1 MKARYIGIVC
11 WMIGFLM
18 VSCSE
23 QEILPS
29 VNEWESVRIYV
40 TANNG
45 NDVNQTA
52 TRLAY
57 TDSSVDGKGVSVTW
71 SSGDSFYL
79 KGSMETLDESGN
91 PVVSHGQMDIMEQE
105 DEYTAIETFTGI
117 INGKSL
123 IDSEKVTAYYP
134 AAAYDADN
142 NCFKV
147 DVRTTTQTSDNEM
160 AHLSATNYMIGT
172 GSVMGE
178 AVSVSFSG
186 GNKVAIIRFDMKIP
200 AQSEAVGI
208 EKFQILSEDL
218 HTIGRLTA
226 DEASVFM
233 EDMDRENHRQTIFLE
248 GYTAGTSE
256 TELKVYAT
264 VLPTELKGTMT
275 LRAILANGNVYAAE
289 VTFSGE
295 KNVLACNRYYILQ
308 NMTKLVELEYDWYT
322 NNGSSTTYTISNEG
336 ELFAFANI
344 VNGTAPSISR
354 DNFSGKTVI
363 LANDIELNSDWMPIG
378 VTYGNGNS
386 YTFNGKFEGQKHRVN
401 CIYIDQKQIYGHAGY
416 GFFGNVKDAIIRNL
430 TVEGKEFIKPSCPD
444 SYSSYVGGL
453 IGKGDD
459 VIIEN
464 CRNEIDILVDE
475 GSNSGLSLGGL
486 AGEVGTIRLLN
497 CQNSGDLIN
506 LNTSSYGQD
515 MGGIVGDG
523 GSGIITLI
531 ACVNEAAVLKN
542 ADLDGGTMG
551 GLIGSTPVK
560 AHNLVACY
568 SLVKDFSPVSRGTGL
583 VFRLAKGSSNGKAN
597 VYGCYAMKYDTAA
610 SLFNMVSLSTG
621 SCGYLFLDDA
631 DKNSKDKMNE
641 LNEAIHKWNS
651 TLSSTDDNYC
661 HYHFEQGTSHLVLV
675 ETNNDNSGTL
685 ENMGNGGEIGKE

>member
-218 HTIGRLTA
+218 HTIGTLTA

-275 LRAILANGNVYAAE
+275 LRIVLENGNVYSSE

-295 KNVLACNRYYILQ
+295 SNVVACNRYYIVEDM
-308 NMTKLVELEYDWYT
+308 NKLVELDYKWYT
-322 NNGSSTTYTISNEG
+322 DKGPDASHYTISTEG
-336 ELFAFANI
+336 ELFALANI
-344 VNGTAPSISR
+344 VNGTAPGITI
-354 DNFSGKTVI
+354 DDFTDQTVT
-363 LANDIELNSDWMPIG
+363 LTNDVELHSDWIPIG
-378 VTYGNGNS
+378 IAYESSKS
-386 YTFNGKFEGQKHRVN
+386 YTFNGTFDG
-401 CIYIDQKQIYGHAGY
+401 DGHSITNLFIEREELYNMGV
-416 GFFGNVKDAIIRNL
+416 GFFGCVNDATIRNL
-430 TVEGKEFIKPSCPD
+430 TLEGQIIVSGTSSPAIGGFVGEAKEILLKNCINKVSID
-444 SYSSYVGGL
+444 YVGTTTGYVYIGGL
-453 IGKGDD
+453 IGE
-459 VIIEN
+459 VP
-464 CRNEIDILVDE
+464 
-475 GSNSGLSLGGL
+475 SG
-486 AGEVGTIRLLN
+486 EQCI
-497 CQNSGDLIN
+497 
-506 LNTSSYGQD
+506 
-515 MGGIVGDG
+515 
-523 GSGIITLI
+523 LI
-531 ACVNEAAVLKN
+531 ACVNDASYLKN
-542 ADLDGGTMG
+542 INELGHGQIGGIVGHMSASTSSVSEGTMVATYNLTTDMIGYSANISKYGFSYLASVSSGFG
-551 GLIGSTPVK
+551 GRRSAKMSCYG
-560 AHNLVACY
+560 CY
-568 SLVKDFSPVSRGTGL
+568 SLYPNL
-583 VFRLAKGSSNGKAN
+583 MSSNPAN
-597 VYGCYAMKYDTAA
+597 GTTEFSFA
-610 SLFNMVSLSTG
+610 LSET
-621 SCGYLFLDDA
+621 
-631 DKNSKDKMNE
+631 DKNSLEKMQT
-641 LNEAIHKWNS
+641 LNLGIQTWNT
-651 TLSSTDDNYC
+651 TLSGSTDEAYC
-661 HYHFEQGTSHLVLV
+661 SHHFVQGNSHLVL
-675 ETNNDNSGTL
+675 EKTNENNSGTVGD
-685 ENMGNGGEIGKE
+685 MGNGGEIGKE